1 MSNKINYEKL
11 NTCVDL
17 LNQCINKY
25 YRPYKF
31 LDENI
36 FSEFT
41 PCSYEEIQ
49 LLGEIIE
56 KILDAF
62 IKEEKNN
69 EKNNENIIYWA
80 VVYYYYNTIV
90 IEYNVVTIFN
100 QCKLKNYINKFVIP
114 DLKKKQNFQ
123 EIDKIMNVRFKN
135 DEIIHITKLML
146 IIASSDDDWAVFVR
160 KKIKINMAQIDLNK
174 NN

>member
-31 LDENI
+31 LDEHI

-41 PCSYEEIQ
+41 PCSYEEIK
-49 LLGEIIE
+49 LLGESIE
-56 KILDAF
+56 KLLELF
-62 IKEEKNN
+62 TNEEKIN
-69 EKNNENIIYWA
+69 EKFNENIIYWA
-80 VVYYYYNTIV
+80 VIYYYYNTIV
-90 IEYNVVTIFN
+90 IEYNVVTFFN
-100 QCKLKNYINKFVIP
+100 QYKLKDYINKFVIP
-114 DLKKKQNFQ
+114 DLKKKQNFK

-135 DEIIHITKLML
+135 DEIIHITKIMI
-146 IIASSDDDWAVFVR
+146 IIASSDDEHAVFVR
-160 KKIKINMAQIDLNK
+160 KSLK
-174 NN
+174 NRPRQDPSE

>member
-31 LDENI
+31 LDEHI

-41 PCSYEEIQ
+41 PCSCQEIQ
-49 LLGEIIE
+49 LLGESIE
-56 KILDAF
+56 KLLELF
-62 IKEEKNN
+62 TN
-69 EKNNENIIYWA
+69 ETKINENIIYWA

-100 QCKLKNYINKFVIP
+100 QYKLKDYINKFVIP
-114 DLKKKQNFQ
+114 DLKRKKNFI
-123 EIDKIMNVRFKN
+123 EIEKIMNVRFRN
-135 DEIIHITKLML
+135 DEIIHITKIMIL
-146 IIASSDDDWAVFVR
+146 IASSDDECVVFVR
-160 KKIKINMAQIDLNK
+160 KKLKITSVLASLNE

>member
-31 LDENI
+31 LDEHI

-41 PCSYEEIQ
+41 PCSCQEIQ
-49 LLGEIIE
+49 LLGESIE
-56 KILDAF
+56 KLLELF
-62 IKEEKNN
+62 TN
-69 EKNNENIIYWA
+69 ETKFNENIIYWA

-100 QCKLKNYINKFVIP
+100 QCKLKNYINKFIIP

-135 DEIIHITKLML
+135 DEIIHITKIMI
-146 IIASSDDDWAVFVR
+146 IIASSDDEIIVFVR
-160 KKIKINMAQIDLNK
+160 KKLKIIPGQTVINK

>member
-31 LDENI
+31 LDEHI

-41 PCSYEEIQ
+41 PCSCQEIQ
-49 LLGEIIE
+49 LLGESIE
-56 KILDAF
+56 KILESF
-62 IKEEKNN
+62 INEEKNN
-69 EKNNENIIYWA
+69 EKFNENIIYWA

-100 QCKLKNYINKFVIP
+100 QRKLKDYINKFVIP
-114 DLKKKQNFQ
+114 DLKRKQNFI
-123 EIDKIMNVRFKN
+123 EIDKIMNVRFRN
-135 DEIIHITKLML
+135 DEIIHITKIMI
-146 IIASSDDDWAVFVR
+146 IIASSEDEWATFVR
-160 KKIKINMAQIDLNK
+160 KKLKLTCAQTVA
-174 NN
+174 